1 MQTFRGCANCIS
13 HVITWIALVGVILA
27 DDPTEPI
34 PDDVMRY
41 INFAEPHREGA
52 VGRANG
58 SASSALSRVFQIKG
72 VLAQHKKWT
81 VSRSTKKTEAYP
93 TKAAKDRD
101 LESLA
106 EQIEQ
111 AELAVTQED
120 QKVLT
125 LRTKAY
131 FNVPSMKRPE
141 KGQFG
146 TISGSIVQIVDDKNM
161 IARCEWTDYNKTG
174 FPKESSTIWVRGFST
189 KNFAD
194 EQRLHI
200 ASPFQITGT
209 TKYDSV
215 SGASRT
221 LFVAEPLDVERVTKY
236 FEEYLKRPR
245 EPLTKT
251 TKSKTPALTGGV
263 LVP

>member
-1 MQTFRGCANCIS
+1 MQTSRGNTTCIS
-13 HVITWIALVGVILA
+13 HVIAWIALVGVILA

-41 INFAEPHREGA
+41 INFAEPLREDA
-52 VGRANG
+52 VRWANG
-58 SASSALSRVFQIKG
+58 SASTVFGQALQLKET
-72 VLAQHKKWT
+72 LAQHKKWT
-81 VSRSTKKTEAYP
+81 VSRSTKKKEAFS

-106 EQIEQ
+106 EQLEK
-111 AELAVTQED
+111 AELAVAQEH
-120 QKVLT
+120 QKALT
-125 LRTKAY
+125 LQTKAY
-131 FNVPSMKRPE
+131 LTAPAMKRPE
-141 KGQFG
+141 KGRF
-146 TISGSIVQIVDDKNM
+146 GSINGSIIQIVDDKNM
-161 IARCEWTDYNKTG
+161 IVRCEWVDSTKSG
-174 FPKESSTIWVRGFST
+174 FPKESATIWVRGFST

-194 EQRLHI
+194 EQQVRI

-236 FEEYLKRPR
+236 YEEYLKRQR
-245 EPLTKT
+245 ETLTKT